1 MDLVSVIQLRYVHVL
16 YVYLYMYIL
25 GEGGRGGRET
35 QPVHVHVF
43 IVECITAGREDC
55 GDFDFINYYFSN
67 YYNCFSPALL
77 VLRQSPSNS
86 Y

>member
-1 MDLVSVIQLRYVHVL
+1 M
-16 YVYLYMYIL
+16 
-25 GEGGRGGRET
+25 GGRET

-43 IVECITAGREDC
+43 IVECITAAGEDFR
-55 GDFDFINYYFSN
+55 DFDFINYYFSN

-77 VLRQSPSNS
+77 VLGQSPNS